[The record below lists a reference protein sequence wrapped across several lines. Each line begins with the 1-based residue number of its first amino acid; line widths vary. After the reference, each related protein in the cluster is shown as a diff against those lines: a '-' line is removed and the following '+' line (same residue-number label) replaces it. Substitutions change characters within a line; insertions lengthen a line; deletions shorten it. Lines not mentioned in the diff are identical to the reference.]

1 MNLGAQLW
9 DLVNLGGPGFPAFS
23 ENTQLCLSMSEEII
37 PSSLRK
43 LVKFPVQLALNS
55 SKLYHKTLILI
66 VNHVYKFKNPF
77 NTVMIFSGGFYQNFE
92 LTVQNFELTFFFFF
106 LLRP

>member
-9 DLVNLGGPGFPAFS
+9 DLVNLGDPGFPAFS

-77 NTVMIFSGGFYQNFE
+77 NTAMIFSGGFYQNFE

-106 LLRP
+106 LVRP